1 METDIRYSEPSSR
14 AFERE
19 TASSA
24 EEWSNWTADQICR
37 AIEDERERTFALLA
51 ELLAQI
57 QRDVIPETVATLPAL
72 RGPAGSVGPAGKLP
86 IAKEWQRE
94 KVYYEGQVVTYDGAT
109 YQALHDTGEPP
120 DSEAH
125 WICLAAPGRDAKSF
139 RHRGTFKDDAEYASH
154 DIIAL
159 NGGSFL
165 ALHDKPGVC
174 PGPGWQLLCAQ
185 GKRGVTG
192 ERGPRGATGI
202 AGPSGADAVAIVG
215 WNIDRAAYTVVPIMS
230 DGSSGPPLNL
240 RGLFE
245 QFQDE
250 VG

>member
-1 METDIRYSEPSSR
+1 METDISYGEPSSP
-14 AFERE
+14 AFESRD
-19 TASSA
+19 AFL
-24 EEWSNWTADQICR
+24 TADDVNELCR
-37 AIEDERERTFALLA
+37 RWIEAERERTFALLT

-57 QRDVIPETVATLPAL
+57 QDDVIPEVVATLPDL
-72 RGPAGSVGPAGKLP
+72 RGPPGPTGPAGKLP

-94 KVYYEGQVVTYDGAT
+94 KVYYEGEVATYDGAT

-139 RHRGTFKDDAEYASH
+139 RHRGTFKEHAEYGSH
-154 DIIAL
+154 DIVAL

-174 PGPGWQLLCAQ
+174 PGAGWQLFCAQ
-185 GKRGVTG
+185 GKRGATG
-192 ERGPRGATGI
+192 EPGPRGPTGI
-202 AGPSGADAVAIVG
+202 AGPSGVDAAAVVG
-215 WNIDRAAYTVVPIMS
+215 WKIDRAAYTVVPIMS

-240 RGLFE
+240 RGLF
-245 QFQDE
+245 
-250 VG
+250 GSSRTT

>member
-1 METDIRYSEPSSR
+1 METDIRYSEPSSP
-14 AFERE
+14 AFEHE
-19 TASSA
+19 TATSA
-24 EEWSNWTADQICR
+24 EQWSNWTRNEIR
-37 AIEDERERTFALLA
+37 SAIEDERERTSALLT
-51 ELLAQI
+51 ELLVLI
-57 QRDVIPETVATLPAL
+57 QNDVVPEVVATLPAL
-72 RGPAGSVGPAGKLP
+72 RGPAGPVGPAGKLP

-154 DIIAL
+154 DIVAR

-185 GKRGVTG
+185 GKRGATG
-192 ERGPRGATGI
+192 EPGPRGATGI

>member
-1 METDIRYSEPSSR
+1 MWGRVPR
-14 AFERE
+14 A
-19 TASSA
+19 
-24 EEWSNWTADQICR
+24 
-37 AIEDERERTFALLA
+37 LA
-51 ELLAQI
+51 
-57 QRDVIPETVATLPAL
+57 
-72 RGPAGSVGPAGKLP
+72 
-86 IAKEWQRE
+86 
-94 KVYYEGQVVTYDGAT
+94 VVL
-109 YQALHDTGEPP
+109 LHDTGEAP
-120 DSEAH
+120 DNEAH
-125 WICLAAPGRDAKSF
+125 WICLAASGRDARSF
-139 RHRGTFKDDAEYASH
+139 RHRGTFKDNAEYASH
-154 DIIAL
+154 DIVAL

-192 ERGPRGATGI
+192 EPGPRGATGI

-230 DGSSGPPLNL
+230 DGSRAPPLNL

>member
-14 AFERE
+14 ACERE
-19 TASSA
+19 TAASA
-24 EEWSNWTADQICR
+24 EQWANWTGDQIR
-37 AIEDERERTFALLA
+37 SAIEDERERTFALLA

-57 QRDVIPETVATLPAL
+57 QRETIPEVVARLPAL
-72 RGPAGSVGPAGKLP
+72 RGPVGPAGKLP

-94 KVYYEGQVVTYDGAT
+94 KVYYEGQVVTYDGAA

-154 DIIAL
+154 DIVAL

-165 ALHDKPGVC
+165 ALHDRPGEC

-185 GKRGVTG
+185 GKRGATG
-192 ERGPRGATGI
+192 EQGPRGDTGI
-202 AGPSGADAVAIVG
+202 AGPPGKHPATLVS
-215 WNIDRAAYTVVPIMS
+215 WTLDRAAYTVTPVMS
-230 DGSSGPPLNL
+230 DGTSGPPLNL

-245 QFQDE
+245 QFLNE

>member
-19 TASSA
+19 TTTSA
-24 EEWSNWTADQICR
+24 EQWSNWTTNQIR
-37 AIEDERERTFALLA
+37 SAIEDERERTIALLS
-51 ELLAQI
+51 ELLAGI
-57 QRDVIPETVATLPAL
+57 QRETIPEVVARLPEL
-72 RGPAGSVGPAGKLP
+72 RGPVGPAGKLP

-120 DSEAH
+120 DNEAH

-154 DIIAL
+154 DIVAL

-165 ALHDKPGVC
+165 ALHDKPG
-174 PGPGWQLLCAQ
+174 PGLGWQLLCAQ
-185 GKRGVTG
+185 GKRGATG
-192 ERGPRGATGI
+192 EQGPRGDTGI
-202 AGPSGADAVAIVG
+202 AGPPGKDAATLVC
-215 WNIDRAAYTVVPIMS
+215 WTLDRAAYTVTPVMS
-230 DGSSGPPLNL
+230 DGTSGPPLNL
-240 RGLFE
+240 RGLFQ
-245 QFQDE
+245 QFLDE
-250 VG
+250 VGGA

>member
-1 METDIRYSEPSSR
+1 METDIRYNEPSSR
-14 AFERE
+14 ACERE
-19 TASSA
+19 TAASA
-24 EEWSNWTADQICR
+24 EQWANWTGDQIR
-37 AIEDERERTFALLA
+37 SAIEDERERTFALLA

-57 QRDVIPETVATLPAL
+57 QRETIPEVVARLPAL
-72 RGPAGSVGPAGKLP
+72 RGPVGPAGKLP

-109 YQALHDTGEPP
+109 YQAVHDTGEPP

-139 RHRGTFKDDAEYASH
+139 RHRGTFKDEPEYASH
-154 DIIAL
+154 DIVAL
-159 NGGSFL
+159 NSGSFL

-185 GKRGVTG
+185 GKRGATG
-192 ERGPRGATGI
+192 ESGPRGPIGV
-202 AGPSGADAVAIVG
+202 AGPPGHDAEIIIG
-215 WNIDRAAYTVVPIMS
+215 WAVDRTSYTVTPMMS
-230 DGSSGPPLNL
+230 DGTSGPPLNL

-245 QFQDE
+245 QFQDD